1 LRDPENRGARALFPS
16 LAEEPSALVSLRS
29 RGLATKK
36 DALSMGFSGTSHAP
50 DKDRTFVPEP
60 REANLAARSARA
72 TRGLGLPIPS
82 SRLEKHAEHLMY
94 FREVFEGV
102 RFPEGESRAFVRR

>member
-1 LRDPENRGARALFPS
+1 
-16 LAEEPSALVSLRS
+16 
-29 RGLATKK
+29 
-36 DALSMGFSGTSHAP
+36 MGFSGTSHAP

-72 TRGLGLPIPS
+72 TRGLGFPIPS